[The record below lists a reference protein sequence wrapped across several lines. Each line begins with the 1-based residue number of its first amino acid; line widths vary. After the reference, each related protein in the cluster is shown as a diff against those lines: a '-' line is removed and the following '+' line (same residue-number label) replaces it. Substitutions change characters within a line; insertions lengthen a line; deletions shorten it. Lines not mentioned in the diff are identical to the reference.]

1 MSERVREIYREWIEF
16 VRKNTYHPVSDGHGN
31 RIPGEDTV
39 APSRVMPHGREVLN
53 ELRTLLGDAYD
64 WGNFVLRMTVNHRLA
79 GSLMYLL
86 CTEAGLLPQTFTDET
101 P

>member
-1 MSERVREIYREWIEF
+1 VKSCDTERVREICREWIEF

-39 APSRVMPHGREVLN
+39 SPSRVMPHGREVLN

-64 WGNFVLRMTVNHRLA
+64 WDHFRVQMAMNHLLA
-79 GSLMYLL
+79 GNLMYVL
-86 CTEAGLLPQTFTDET
+86 CREAGLIRP
-101 P
+101 